1 MVPATFH
8 DPDVNVMAGV
18 MPLVMSGLNTS
29 AGVVAVSIA
38 SLKVT
43 ATDNA
48 SLATTS
54 ESLINVSTGPLPT

>member
-8 DPDVNVMAGV
+8 EPDTKVIAGV
-18 MPLVMSGLNTS
+18 SPAVRSGLNTS

-43 ATDNA
+43 ATDN
-48 SLATTS
+48 
-54 ESLINVSTGPLPT
+54 